1 MRDQQLQRLRTE
13 ILAGKGPDIFLTDVY
28 NHVVGDAEIGKWGV
42 EGKGPLFNFPA
53 QAMKNRLF
61 LPLDDY
67 IAQAQFMEF
76 DQLTP
81 RLWPWA
87 RTRRDSS
94 FSPWLLI
101 LMWPPMCPQIMAC
114 RGRGPKHARK
124 CWILAAPPW
133 LLPPRGGGET
143 AFSGLTPTAPMAVA
157 TSAIL

>member
-1 MRDQQLQRLRTE
+1 MKKSKE
-13 ILAGKGPDIFLTDVY
+13 IIAALAMVILTLAGCKTKAPLPTTTIFT
-28 NHVVGDAEIGKWGV
+28 NAGER
-42 EGKGPLFNFPA
+42 E
-53 QAMKNRLF
+53 
-61 LPLDDY
+61 LPLVTMLVDFAALIEGND
-67 IAQAQFMEF
+67 I
-76 DQLTP
+76 
-81 RLWPWA
+81 R
-87 RTRRDSS
+87 S

-133 LLPPRGGGET
+133 LLPPRGAGET